1 MLIILYYFRNTI
13 NSLEKDVLTAVGRA
27 DDIRRVKDSLQ
38 KERDS
43 LRSDVL
49 KLNNQIADLKHD
61 MMMKTNIISG
71 LNLDI
76 NKLNVRLDEAYILK
90 AKSEKERDEMAQ
102 EMETLHERIEN
113 YQGEQKMLYIAQ
125 SFIVYT
131 IKHIN

>member
-131 IKHIN
+131 TY

>member
-1 MLIILYYFRNTI
+1 MLILYYFRNTI

-113 YQGEQKMLYIAQ
+113 YQGEQKKLYIAQ
-125 SFIVYT
+125 SFIAYT

>member
-1 MLIILYYFRNTI
+1 MFRNNI
-13 NSLEKDVLTAVGRA
+13 NSLEKDVLTHIGRA
-27 DDIRRVKDSLQ
+27 DDIRRVKETLQ

-49 KLNNQIADLKHD
+49 KLSNQIADLRHD
-61 MMMKTNIISG
+61 MMMKSNMISS

-76 NKLNVRLDEAYILK
+76 NKLNVRLDEAYIAK

-113 YQGEQKMLYIAQ
+113 YQGEKKKFTFCIIIYF
-125 SFIVYT
+125 SYNS
-131 IKHIN
+131 KH